1 MAFSNNRSS
10 APLAGEN
17 GAKAVNRVC
26 RSTVHS
32 DRSARRQELS
42 ARLQASGP
50 RPVFEAFLE
59 LEAGRGLDDVLE
71 EFARIPASV
80 YRAIGASE
88 LLIHQPL
95 HVIRGGRQ

>member
-1 MAFSNNRSS
+1 MAFSNSQS
-10 APLAGEN
+10 PAPLAGEN
-17 GAKAVNRVC
+17 GAEAINRVL

-42 ARLQASGP
+42 ARLHASGP

-71 EFARIPASV
+71 AFARIPASI
-80 YRAIGASE
+80 YRAVGASE
-88 LLIHQPL
+88 LLIHKPL
-95 HVIRGGRQ
+95 HIIRGGRQ